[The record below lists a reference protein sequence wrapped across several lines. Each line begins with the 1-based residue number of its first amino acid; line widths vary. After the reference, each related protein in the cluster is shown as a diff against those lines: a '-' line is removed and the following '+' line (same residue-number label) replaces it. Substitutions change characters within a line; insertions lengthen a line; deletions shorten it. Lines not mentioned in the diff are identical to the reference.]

1 MVWSVVVAKL
11 PSIGFNY
18 STDQLFWLAALPG
31 VSGATLRIFYSF
43 MVPIF
48 GGRLWTTLITWSL
61 MIPALGIGMAVHED
75 VPYTPAW
82 QETITGVPK
91 ERVIAV
97 ARQFARNAEKT
108 EGRSTIILGAGL
120 NHWYH
125 MDMNY
130 RGIIN
135 LVVMC
140 GCVGKPGGGWAHYVG
155 QEKLRPQTGWLPLA
169 FALDWGR
176 PPRHM
181 NSTSYWYAHT
191 CQWKYERLSVQEIL
205 SRLANPNEW
214 KGSLIDFNV
223 RAERMG
229 WLPSSPQLNRNP
241 LEVSRAAVR
250 AGQDVPAYVSQ
261 QLKEG
266 KLALAC
272 EDPDNPGSWP
282 RNLFVWRS
290 NLLGAS
296 GKGHEYFLKHL
307 LGADNGVLNTELGQD
322 AERSSEVVWRESPV
336 AGKLDLM
343 VTIDFRMNTTGLF
356 SDIVLPTATW

>member
-140 GCVGKPGGGWAHYVG
+140 GCVGKPGGGWPIMSVRKNCDHKPG
-155 QEKLRPQTGWLPLA
+155 GCRSPLRWIGG
-169 FALDWGR
+169 D
-176 PPRHM
+176 
-181 NSTSYWYAHT
+181 
-191 CQWKYERLSVQEIL
+191 
-205 SRLANPNEW
+205 
-214 KGSLIDFNV
+214 
-223 RAERMG
+223 
-229 WLPSSPQLNRNP
+229 
-241 LEVSRAAVR
+241 
-250 AGQDVPAYVSQ
+250 
-261 QLKEG
+261 
-266 KLALAC
+266 
-272 EDPDNPGSWP
+272 
-282 RNLFVWRS
+282 
-290 NLLGAS
+290 
-296 GKGHEYFLKHL
+296 HL
-307 LGADNGVLNTELGQD
+307 
-322 AERSSEVVWRESPV
+322 
-336 AGKLDLM
+336 
-343 VTIDFRMNTTGLF
+343 VT
-356 SDIVLPTATW
+356 